1 LEFVS
6 DFVLRISNL
15 QAMAGV
21 DLLYYRPWRGQFRAP
36 ARAVWPIARVALG
49 MLWRRKLFWVLY
61 ALGLLIFLMFFFGQ
75 FLLDWA
81 ETQIESTG
89 PIAIGRFR
97 ARPEQLLALV
107 RRGFKALSGSQD
119 TFRYF
124 FGYQGTTLVVML
136 TLAGSVLVGN
146 DFVFGSLP
154 FYLSKPVSRWH
165 YVLGKCLA
173 VGVVINLLSTVPA
186 LVLYVQYGLGNWD
199 YFLDVDYFRAADPAA
214 GPAGVVL
221 LLGILG
227 YGLLLTVCLS
237 LLLVA
242 TASWV
247 RRTMPMIMVWTA
259 LFLFLP
265 LVAAILVDVLNFD
278 ERWRLLDLWNNLCLV
293 GNTFLGLSQKGGRR
307 GFQPEWYE
315 ALVVLGAVC
324 VLCLS
329 YLNLRTRVVEIV
341 R

>member
-1 LEFVS
+1 
-6 DFVLRISNL
+6 
-15 QAMAGV
+15 MAGV
-21 DLLYYRPWRGQFRAP
+21 NILYYRPWKGQYRAP
-36 ARAVWPIARVALG
+36 AWAVWPIARVALG

-61 ALGLLIFLMFFFGQ
+61 AVGLFIFLMFFFGQ
-75 FLLDWA
+75 FLLDWV
-81 ETQIESTG
+81 ESQVPAA
-89 PIAIGRFR
+89 PIVIGRFR

-107 RRGFKALSGSQD
+107 RRVFKALSGSQD
-119 TFRYF
+119 TYRYF
-124 FGYQGTTLVVML
+124 FNYQGTTLVVML

-173 VGVVINLLSTVPA
+173 VGVVINLLTTVPA
-186 LVLYVQYGLGNWD
+186 LVLYVQYGFGNWD
-199 YFLDVDYFRAADPAA
+199 YFLDPNYFRAEDPRG

-221 LLGILG
+221 LAGILG
-227 YGLLLTVCLS
+227 YGLLLTVCMS
-237 LLLVA
+237 LMLVA

-265 LVAAILVDVLNFD
+265 LVAAILVDVLRYD
-278 ERWRLLDLWNNLCLV
+278 EHWRLLDMWNNLVLV
-293 GNTFLGLSQKGGRR
+293 GNTFLGLRETGVGR
-307 GFQPEWYE
+307 GPQPEWYV
-315 ALVVLGAVC
+315 ALAVLGAVC